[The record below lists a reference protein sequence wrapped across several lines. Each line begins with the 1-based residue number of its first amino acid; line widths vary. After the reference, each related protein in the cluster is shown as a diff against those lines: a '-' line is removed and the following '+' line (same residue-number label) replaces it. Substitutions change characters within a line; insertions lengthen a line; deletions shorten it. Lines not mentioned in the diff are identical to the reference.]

1 MERPARCWGHPA
13 RETRAKDLSNV
24 LNPHHRSRHHRNRR
38 SRRRASIA
46 TAGSAAASTDDTAF
60 ISQMES
66 VGVTFSSPQAADREG
81 HQVCQELASG
91 KTGTDIA
98 EEILSQTDLTSKQ
111 AAYFVVYATKD
122 YCPQYASQ
130 LA

>member
-1 MERPARCWGHPA
+1 MFSPRITAALTTAIGA
-13 RETRAKDLSNV
+13 AAVGLAV
-24 LNPHHRSRHHRNRR
+24 
-38 SRRRASIA
+38 A
-46 TAGSAAASTDDTAF
+46 TAGAASASTADEAF

-66 VGVTFSSPQAADREG
+66 VGVTFSSPQAAVQEG
-81 HQVCQELASG
+81 HQVCKELAAG
-91 KTGTDIA
+91 NTGSQIA
-98 EEILSQTDLTSKQ
+98 SEIVSQTNLTSKQ

>member
-1 MERPARCWGHPA
+1 MFS
-13 RETRAKDLSNV
+13 TRITAAVTTAIGAAAVGL
-24 LNPHHRSRHHRNRR
+24 
-38 SRRRASIA
+38 AIA
-46 TAGSAAASTDDTAF
+46 TAGSAAASTDDAAF

-111 AAYFVVYATKD
+111 AAYFVVYAIKD